1 MGGCCCNPT
10 QPSSSA
16 AGGVANVDFLADAGP
31 IDPSNT
37 VPSGAGP
44 NHLASAVAGA
54 AAFPA
59 GSLMLVTGFAVS
71 SGAVTGG
78 LVRAGFNAQYSFDG
92 GTTWL
97 DAPGAGTAVY
107 TAIDDTQ
114 PAFNMAMAAA
124 PIDVSGQTQ
133 VMFRLNC
140 FNGVT
145 AVSQAVFNF
154 SRVLWVYSN
163 RNA

>member
-1 MGGCCCNPT
+1 MGGCGCNPT
-10 QPSSSA
+10 SAGSSS
-16 AGGVANVDFLADAGP
+16 GGVANVDFLADAGP
-31 IDPSNT
+31 IAPSNI

-54 AAFPA
+54 GTFPA
-59 GSLMLVTGFAVS
+59 GSLALVTGFAVS

-92 GTTWL
+92 GGTWL

-124 PIDVSGQTQ
+124 PIDLSGQTQ

-140 FNGVT
+140 NNGVGAT
-145 AVSQAVFNF
+145 SDAVFNF
-154 SRVLWVYSN
+154 SRVLWVYS
-163 RNA
+163 AKAA